1 MAIFFEKVM
10 KEALDEAFDIAKE
23 NSLEFIT
30 PECVA
35 IAALNKAAFSE
46 AYEGAGGDTKG
57 AMEYLIRANDMNR
70 SGVHS
75 ERPTA
80 SKSMYSIM
88 EYMKAKGE
96 VNFSNFVEACSKQ
109 EGSAVSK
116 VFPKEL
122 LARLNKTDDVSA
134 SARKRSR
141 RKTETEAL
149 RREAPA
155 IHGEWAKY
163 VTEMTGRECDPIIGR
178 KAEIER
184 AFQVLARKTKNNVCI
199 VGKAGTG
206 KTAIAEGIALAI
218 TSGDCPDRF
227 KDKRVFQL
235 DTTALIAGAKYRGD
249 FEERL
254 KTVVNEVST
263 HKEEYILF
271 IDELH
276 MIVGAGG
283 AEGAIDASQI
293 LKPAL
298 AKGELHII
306 GATTDEEYR
315 RIIEKDA
322 ALERRF
328 QKVICNEPSKND
340 AVAILEGLMPT
351 YEAYH
356 NVKFEKSTASKVV
369 ELTTKYIKDRSLPDK
384 AIDVLDE
391 AAAKTSMAGKKKVSM
406 QVIADTI
413 SATAQVP
420 VLLEEKPVSV
430 KNIGEELSNRVYG
443 QQEAI
448 DVVTRYM
455 KLAKSGLKDD
465 DKPVANLL
473 FVGPTGVGKT
483 ELAKAIADITDTKLV
498 RFDMSEYQEK
508 HSVAKLIGAPAGY
521 VGYEDG
527 GLLVEAIRK
536 NPQSVILLDEIEKAH
551 QDVYNILLSAMDYAV
566 VTDNQ
571 GRKADCSNN
580 IFIMTSN
587 CGVAE
592 VVAKKGIGFGC
603 ISGEKAQQNDR
614 KADILKKVND
624 TFSPEFRNRLSKIV
638 VFNELDSTIGRTI
651 AIREFDKLV
660 AKLKGKVK
668 LTITDEAI
676 DKIVEQGV
684 SVNYGAREI
693 KRVVNDIKSLIVDAI
708 VDEGAKNVEVTVKD
722 GNFYCGVLEMA

>member
-1 MAIFFEKVM
+1 MAIYYEEKM
-10 KEALDEAFDIAKE
+10 KRALEEALNVAVRFNQEYV
-23 NSLEFIT
+23 T

-35 IAALNKAAFSE
+35 IAALENDELSKSYASI
-46 AYEGAGGDTKG
+46 GGDT
-57 AMEYLIRANDMNR
+57 R
-70 SGVHS
+70 SATEFLENVLS
-75 ERPTA
+75 KNSTKTLSPAAPAA
-80 SKSMYSIM
+80 SNGLRSVMSF
-88 EYMKAKGE
+88 MKARGE
-96 VNFSNFVEACSKQ
+96 VSFENFCEACSAL
-109 EGSAVSK
+109 EGSAVAS
-116 VFPKEL
+116 VFPAEAVKNMSP
-122 LARLNKTDDVSA
+122 AKTDKKKSPEG
-134 SARKRSR
+134 KSR
-141 RKTETEAL
+141 T
-149 RREAPA
+149 P
-155 IHGEWAKY
+155 ISGEWAKY
-163 VTEMTGRECDPIIGR
+163 VTEMTGIEGDPIVGR
-178 KAEIER
+178 SSEIAR
-184 AFQVLARKTKNNVCI
+184 AFQILARKTKNNACI

-218 TSGDCPDRF
+218 TKGDCPKRF

-235 DTTALIAGAKYRGD
+235 DTTALIAGARYRGD
-249 FEERL
+249 FEDRL
-254 KTVVNEVST
+254 RTVVKEVT
-263 HKEEYILF
+263 AHKEEYILF

-276 MIVGAGG
+276 TIVGAGG
-283 AEGAIDASQI
+283 SEGAMDASQI

-298 AKGELHII
+298 ARGDLHIV

-315 RIIEKDA
+315 RIIEKDS

-328 QKVICNEPSKND
+328 QKVACNEPSKND
-340 AVAILEGLMPT
+340 TVAILKGLVPT
-351 YEAYH
+351 YETYH
-356 NVKFEKSTASKVV
+356 QVKFEKGTPEKIV
-369 ELTTKYIKDRSLPDK
+369 ELTTKYLKDRSLPDK

-391 AAAKTSMAGKKKVSM
+391 AAAKASMQGKKKVPM
-406 QVIADTI
+406 QLIADTI

-420 VLLEEKPVSV
+420 VLLEEKPVSAKDIV
-430 KNIGEELSNRVYG
+430 AELSKRVYG

-448 DVVTRYM
+448 EAVTRYM

-465 DKPVANLL
+465 DKPVASLL

-483 ELAKAIADITDTKLV
+483 ELAKAISEITDTKLV

-551 QDVYNILLSAMDYAV
+551 QDVFNILLSAMDYAV

-592 VVAKKGIGFGC
+592 VVAKKSLGFGGSTTE
-603 ISGEKAQQNDR
+603 IQKDR
-614 KADILKKVND
+614 KADIMKKVND
-624 TFSPEFRNRLSKIV
+624 TFSPEFRNRLSKTI
-638 VFNELDSTIGRTI
+638 VFNELDATVGKTI
-651 AIREFDKLV
+651 ALREFNKLV
-660 AKLKGKVK
+660 EKLKGKVV

-708 VDEGAKNVEVTVKD
+708 VDEGAKEIEVAVKD
-722 GNFYCGVLEMA
+722 GNFYCGVLVTA